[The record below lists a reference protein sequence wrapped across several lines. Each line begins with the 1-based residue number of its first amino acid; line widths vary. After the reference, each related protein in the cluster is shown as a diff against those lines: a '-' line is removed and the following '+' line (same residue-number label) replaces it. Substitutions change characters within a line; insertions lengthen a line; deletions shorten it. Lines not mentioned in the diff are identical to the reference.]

1 MVVQTC
7 RAFFSSLSSQVN
19 IKLIDYYIRY
29 FKTTEVASPK
39 SSRTKR
45 IEFLHD
51 GEESAKGDK
60 CTITPDDD
68 FDQLLVVGRSRLVI
82 S

>member
-29 FKTTEVASPK
+29 FKTTEVASTK
-39 SSRTKR
+39 SCLEESK
-45 IEFLHD
+45 ESNFLHD
-51 GEESAKGDK
+51 GEESAKEV
-60 CTITPDDD
+60 TATND
-68 FDQLLVVGRSRLVI
+68 FEQLMVVGRSKLVI

>member
-29 FKTTEVASPK
+29 FKTTEVASTK
-39 SSRTKR
+39 SC
-45 IEFLHD
+45 L
-51 GEESAKGDK
+51 EESKESNFTMKDK
-60 CTITPDDD
+60 RVDSEHSVNDMSMPLIGT
-68 FDQLLVVGRSRLVI
+68 VES
-82 S
+82 